1 MSNWKLYLD
10 ESGNTGTNFTDHDQP
25 IFIYGGWLLQCKNI
39 ANAENYI
46 NNCFIRSKAKELKYK
61 NIIRRYK
68 KDLYSFI
75 NGAIENEMYPFFI
88 AMDKTHIL
96 LAHIVEMF
104 FDYAYNPNVN
114 IETTFDFSYKKEL
127 VDKLYGNENLID
139 LIAVSIRNGTLDITS
154 LRELKKVLSEHLLQ
168 NNMMKEY
175 SAINGISDN
184 ELNNIAEE
192 YKTIFNDSENIKL
205 SPITSGIF
213 TIMINVDKLATICKE
228 SVDIIRDELHSKKTF
243 EDISMIVENRILF
256 PTINSI
262 DEEESEHSI
271 LLQAADLLC
280 GFVAAVLN
288 GKIKDDEVFDIWKK
302 FYCYQKIFES
312 INIFPI
318 LYMMKKND
326 LIIPD

>member
-1 MSNWKLYLD
+1 MSNWKSYLD

-127 VDKLYGNENLID
+127 FLID
-139 LIAVSIRNGTLDITS
+139 SFSI
-154 LRELKKVLSEHLLQ
+154 
-168 NNMMKEY
+168 
-175 SAINGISDN
+175 GISN
-184 ELNNIAEE
+184 LV
-192 YKTIFNDSENIKL
+192 F
-205 SPITSGIF
+205 
-213 TIMINVDKLATICKE
+213 
-228 SVDIIRDELHSKKTF
+228 IIE
-243 EDISMIVENRILF
+243 
-256 PTINSI
+256 
-262 DEEESEHSI
+262 
-271 LLQAADLLC
+271 A
-280 GFVAAVLN
+280 
-288 GKIKDDEVFDIWKK
+288 
-302 FYCYQKIFES
+302 
-312 INIFPI
+312 
-318 LYMMKKND
+318 
-326 LIIPD
+326 LIISSGFSGVDSCFNFCFDLK